1 MRDSLKSEAL
11 MYATSV
17 SQSNIL
23 RLSNWGLLRSLCML
37 AVVVVHCGS
46 YLGPLVGIDAGRIA
60 SSAAILCDLIIFAL
74 SGYFGIRPLKTSLS
88 KYYSHKV
95 STIILPLVVYSIV
108 LYLYTT
114 GLSGASIHGYIAY
127 FSDVLTPWWFI
138 PTLIPFLL
146 IAPFLYW
153 LFEKLSEH
161 QAKNSRNSRVRPHRL
176 RLHLLCSYLGP
187 SELRARDARPRRRHP
202 PALCPRG
209 HDSRVGVLYVFL
221 PRLFRSTVASRT
233 SDATRK
239 KLIVIGLCAWV
250 IDVACS
256 YFGVDS
262 FDPSFP
268 WLFATIAVLFMFDR
282 IRITNISVQR
292 ALEWTGRRSYS
303 IYLLQYTA
311 IAIVAP
317 FAYDTLLVGGIGGFI
332 APIRLLV
339 WVGVVAG
346 SYAPSLA
353 VASLIDA
360 TLLKLVQAGY
370 DGVAKWALRRF
381 EGVER

>member
-1 MRDSLKSEAL
+1 MHT
-11 MYATSV
+11 TSV
-17 SQSNIL
+17 NQSNIK
-23 RLSNWGLLRSLCML
+23 RLSNWDLLRSLCML

-60 SSAAILCDLIIFAL
+60 SRTAILCDPIFFAL

-114 GLSGASIHGYIAY
+114 GLSGASIHGYVAY

-138 PTLIPFLL
+138 PTLIPYLL

-153 LFEKLSEH
+153 LFEKLSDR
-161 QAKNSRNSRVRPHRL
+161 QTK
-176 RLHLLCSYLGP
+176 
-187 SELRARDARPRRRHP
+187 
-202 PALCPRG
+202 
-209 HDSRVGVLYVFL
+209 
-221 PRLFRSTVASRT
+221 TVATAACVLTAWGLISYALTWALRSSGHETLVLVVGILQRFVPTVMIPGSGYFAYFCLGYFFRRFAPST

-239 KLIVIGLCAWV
+239 KLIVIGLCAWA
-250 IDVACS
+250 IDVACA
-256 YFGVDS
+256 YFGVDG

-268 WLFATIAVLFMFDR
+268 WLFATIAVLFLFDR
-282 IRITNISVQR
+282 IRITNAGAQR

-317 FAYDTLLVGGIGGFI
+317 FVYDTLLAGGIGGFI

-339 WVGVVAG
+339 WTGVVVG
-346 SYAPSLA
+346 SYALSLA
-353 VASLIDA
+353 VASLVDV
-360 TLLKLVQAGY
+360 TLLRLVQVGY
-370 DGVAKWALRRF
+370 DGVAKWALQRF
-381 EGVER
+381 GAVER